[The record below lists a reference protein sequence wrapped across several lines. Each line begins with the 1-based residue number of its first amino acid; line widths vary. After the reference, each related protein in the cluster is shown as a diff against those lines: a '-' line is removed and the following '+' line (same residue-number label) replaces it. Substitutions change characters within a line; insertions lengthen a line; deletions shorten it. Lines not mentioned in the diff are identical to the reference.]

1 MCYICEEYGDPEVG
15 GGLWYLKPENY
26 ARNMYKLRMSGEGF
40 KGAESGIETGART
53 STGPTQADLFQA
65 IEEGDASETD
75 RIIAAMDDRSKVSG
89 TPGQVL
95 TLEDAEKVLDLSSPI
110 GAIACLCRKGARAI
124 DERTEAEYTCM
135 GMGVGML
142 KWERWPERYKGGV
155 KFLTPEEAKG
165 WARKCDKRG
174 LVHTVMLFGAPY
186 IGGFCQCDYPDC
198 GAIRGAVDFGT
209 GLLKGHQVARVDYDI
224 CNGCAL
230 CIKRC
235 QFGALKFEVTNN
247 KANVDQFKCYGCG
260 LCQTGCPR
268 EGAIKMVDKTRLPA
282 LAEVW

>member
-1 MCYICEEYGDPEVG
+1 MCHICEEYGNPEVG
-15 GGLWYLKPENY
+15 SGRWYLKPENY
-26 ARNMYKLRMSGEGF
+26 ARNMYKLRMPSEGF
-40 KGAESGIETGART
+40 KGPEAGIETGART
-53 STGPTQADLFQA
+53 STGPTRADLFDA
-65 IEEGDASETD
+65 IEEGDEAEVT
-75 RIIAAMDDRSKVSG
+75 RIIKVMEERSKVSG
-89 TPGQVL
+89 TSGQVL
-95 TLEDAEKVLDLSSPI
+95 TLEDYERVLDLCSPI
-110 GAIACLCRKGARAI
+110 GAIACLCRKGTRAI

-155 KFLTPEEAKG
+155 KFLTPEEAKE
-165 WARKCDKRG
+165 WARKCDQRG

-186 IGGFCQCDYPDC
+186 IGGACQCDYPDC
-198 GAIRGAVDFGT
+198 EAIRGSLDFGS
-209 GLLKGHQVARVDYDI
+209 GLLKGHEVAQIDYDI
-224 CNGCAL
+224 CNGCAR

-260 LCQTGCPR
+260 LCQTICPQ
-268 EGAIKMVDKTRLPA
+268 EGAIKMVDKTSLPA